1 MSESAANTEQV
12 IRMLTE
18 ALEQVRRRGAIG
30 CEMHIQH
37 GDGVSEFRSWNACA
51 MNAAEA
57 ELAALPVKG
66 GWQ

>member
-1 MSESAANTEQV
+1 
-12 IRMLTE
+12 MLTE

-30 CEMHIQH
+30 CEMHVAH
-37 GDGVSEFRSWNACA
+37 EDGVSEYKSWNART

-57 ELAALPVKG
+57 QFAALPVKG